1 MTSTPHRALDGSTD
15 APATLAE
22 SVVVLI
28 DYQNTYTTG
37 VMELTGWDAA
47 LDHAADLLGKARAAG
62 ATVVHV
68 QHDSG
73 PGSPYDVT
81 APIGRIHDRV
91 APVPGEEV
99 VTKTAPNSF
108 VGTPLADL
116 LEASGRRQ
124 VVLAGFMTHMCVTFT
139 AEGAALRGYE
149 VTVVADACATRSLPS
164 AVGDVAAEQL
174 HAAALATIGDA
185 YGTVVRTVA
194 DLSDQGA

>member
-1 MTSTPHRALDGSTD
+1 MTSIPLRALSGLDD
-15 APATLAE
+15 VPATLADAT
-22 SVVVLI
+22 VVLV
-28 DYQNTYTTG
+28 DYQVTYTTG
-37 VMELTGWDAA
+37 VMELEGWDAA
-47 LDHAADLLGKARAAG
+47 LDQAADLLGKARAAG

-91 APVPGEEV
+91 QPIEGEAV

-108 VGTPLADL
+108 HGTDLAGL
-116 LEASGRRQ
+116 LEAAGTRQ

-139 AEGAALRGYE
+139 AEGAFLRGYD

-164 AVGDVAAEQL
+164 AAGDVPAAQL
-174 HAAALATIGDA
+174 HASALATIGDA
-185 YGTVVRTVA
+185 YATVVGSVA
-194 DLSDQGA
+194 DLR